1 MNTYLAVLLGAVI
14 GSLAKS
20 LFENLIPN
28 SLKEYFKA
36 KRDLEFHFI
45 RLYKQANK
53 LHNDLKWHRNNVI
66 KGKGASQTPNYYL
79 NLAYTFYRF
88 QAVRKIIDE
97 TMDENFIRLPKRY
110 LKFESIDRLVSKS
123 INSKNYF
130 DFEDLDFEYLATNT
144 ISKIRYEKVISFM
157 IVQGDNPSKT
167 QLMNVHDFEKL
178 LHENKLVKEEYD
190 VLLSFFKEM
199 EEDSFAFQRLHLII
213 EMLKLLKA
221 NIDINNDRKTLIDG
235 VSTNNSKTKAKKQ
248 APKKLSEILNRDT
261 FEMFKDDLEGLR
273 NTGNK
278 VPNINTY

>member
-14 GSLAKS
+14 GSLSKS

-28 SLKEYFKA
+28 SLKEHFKA

-66 KGKGASQTPNYYL
+66 KGKGDSQTPNYYL

-110 LKFESIDRLVSKS
+110 FKFESIDRLVSKS

-130 DFEDLDFEYLATNT
+130 DFDNSGFEYSALNT

-157 IVQGDNPSKT
+157 IIQVDNQSKIN
-167 QLMNVHDFEKL
+167 LMNVHDFEKL
-178 LHENKLVKEEYD
+178 LEQNELVKEEYD

-199 EEDSFAFQRLHLII
+199 QEDTISFQRLHLIV

-221 NIDINNDRKTLIDG
+221 NIDINNNRKALIDG
-235 VSTNNSKTKAKKQ
+235 VSTKTKKAIQ
-248 APKKLSEILNRDT
+248 SIPKNLSEILDPDT
-261 FEMFKDDLEGLR
+261 FEMFKNDLEGLR
-273 NTGNK
+273 KTGNK
-278 VPNINTY
+278 VPRLNTY